1 MIKFKLMFVRQA
13 GAVPKGTN
21 ETSIMCMRPDLYEK
35 QRETTPE
42 HIKKYRQSY
51 RTQPGKIIV
60 HHGLH
65 DDT

>member
-21 ETSIMCMRPDLYEK
+21 ETSVMCMRPDLYEK

-42 HIKKYRQSY
+42 HIKKYR
-51 RTQPGKIIV
+51 
-60 HHGLH
+60 
-65 DDT
+65 